1 MKNFLLFALFSLALV
16 LGAGTANAAGAGK
29 VKDHDFS
36 FDGPF
41 GTFDQ
46 YQLQR
51 GMQVFQEV
59 CSACHGLRHVAFRTL
74 GDEGGSHLSADQV
87 KAFAANYEVY
97 DAELDDFRTA
107 KPSDKFPLSAVENAP
122 DLSLMAKARAGF
134 KGPYGLGI
142 NKLIYGSG
150 GAEYIL
156 AIMTGYT
163 GKEREEAGTL
173 YYENTAFPG
182 GWIAMAPPLVDG
194 QVEFADGHG
203 NDAKYM
209 AADVAAFLQWT
220 AEPHLAARKRVGFL
234 GVAFLGLLTLLLYL
248 TNKRLW
254 APHKHRAK
262 K

>member
-74 GDEGGSHLSADQV
+74 GDEGGPHLSADQV

-107 KPSDKFPLSAVENAP
+107 KPSDKFPSARLKTP
-122 DLSLMAKARAGF
+122 
-134 KGPYGLGI
+134 
-142 NKLIYGSG
+142 LIC
-150 GAEYIL
+150 
-156 AIMTGYT
+156 
-163 GKEREEAGTL
+163 R
-173 YYENTAFPG
+173 
-182 GWIAMAPPLVDG
+182 
-194 QVEFADGHG
+194 
-203 NDAKYM
+203 
-209 AADVAAFLQWT
+209 
-220 AEPHLAARKRVGFL
+220 
-234 GVAFLGLLTLLLYL
+234 
-248 TNKRLW
+248 
-254 APHKHRAK
+254 
-262 K
+262 